1 MPAKTR
7 FSVALDDQEHAA
19 LAIVAEKRRISMAW
33 LVRQAVADF
42 LERYRSEET
51 QLPLPLAT
59 SRSELGGAGIGNT

>member
-7 FSVALDDQEHAA
+7 FSVALDDQEYAA
-19 LAIVAEKRRISMAW
+19 LAIVAEKHRISMAW

-42 LERYRSEET
+42 LERYRREET

-59 SRSELGGAGIGNT
+59 SRPERGGA